1 MALFT
6 AAPRCFTTA
15 SGRGILLGAQD
26 LGKSLD
32 AYYLLQCSGVAN
44 QGKRSHRENKYA
56 CPLIRKTEEQEA
68 DKGEIERSNEAE
80 DLGWVGKKWKADEWH
95 IISQEDG

>member
-6 AAPRCFTTA
+6 AAPRCVMTA
-15 SGRGILLGAQD
+15 SGRGILPRAQD

-32 AYYLLQCSGVAN
+32 AYYHPQCYGVVN
-44 QGKRSHRENKYA
+44 RGKKSHGENKDA
-56 CPLIRKTEEQEA
+56 CSLISKTEEQAA
-68 DKGEIERSNEAE
+68 DKDEDERSNEAE

-95 IISQEDG
+95 IIIQGDG